1 MGTPE
6 ATDRY
11 ATLILSPQDKL
22 VLVEQ
27 RLDAAREMLR
37 ECRICPRDCRVN
49 RLSGELGYCG
59 TGARLPVSSAGPH
72 YGEEPPLVG
81 RGGSG
86 TIFVSNCN
94 LSCIFCQNSDISQEG
109 RPAAGQS
116 GRPDPREV
124 GDEELGH
131 IMLRLQAMGC
141 ENINFVTPTHV
152 VPQILGGLRVALEGG
167 LALPLVYNCGGY
179 ESVETL
185 QLLHGIFD
193 IYMPDMKYSDPEI
206 AHKLS
211 DTPPAN
217 DQGGKLDYVTANGLA
232 VREMHCQVGVLRGM
246 SYRTGSQEEDKLRR
260 QYDLSLDQQGRLS
273 ELSRDGLESPLS
285 LDLGIA
291 RVGLLVRH
299 LVLPGGLAGT
309 REIAEFLAE
318 ELSRDTYINVM
329 DQYRPCYR
337 ANETELVV
345 QRRLTRTEYE
355 EAVEIARSGGLWRFA
370 D

>member
-1 MGTPE
+1 MGTPQ
-6 ATDRY
+6 ATDWH
-11 ATLILSPQDKL
+11 ATLMLSPQDKL
-22 VLVEQ
+22 VLVRQ
-27 RLDAAREMLR
+27 RLGTAREMLR
-37 ECRICPRDCRVN
+37 ECRICPRDCGVN
-49 RLSGELGYCG
+49 RLEGELGYCG
-59 TGARLPVSSAGPH
+59 TGARMPVSSAGPH

-94 LSCIFCQNSDISQEG
+94 LSCVFCQNSDISQEG
-109 RPAAGQS
+109 RPAAGRASQ
-116 GRPDPREV
+116 PDPREV
-124 GDEELGH
+124 GDEELGR
-131 IMLRLQAMGC
+131 IMLELQAMGC

-167 LALPLVYNCGGY
+167 LSLPLVYNCGGY
-179 ESVETL
+179 EFVETL
-185 QLLHGIFD
+185 QLLRGIFD

-217 DQGGKLDYVTANGLA
+217 DPGGKLDYVTANRRA
-232 VREMHCQVGVLRGM
+232 VQEMHSQVGVLRGIH
-246 SYRTGSQEEDKLRR
+246 YRATTEDDARLRR
-260 QYDLSLDQQGRLS
+260 HNEVSLDEQGAVPNLPGAWSDS
-273 ELSRDGLESPLS
+273 EFSQA
-285 LDLGIA
+285 LGIA

-309 REIAEFLAE
+309 REVAEFLAE

-345 QRRLTRTEYE
+345 QRRLTHEEYE
-355 EAVEIARSGGLWRFA
+355 DAVEIARSAGLHRFA
-370 D
+370 H